1 MKSLLA
7 ILAVCLLA
15 APVYAAEEPPE
26 LATLRQSAEQGN
38 RDSQLELGILYEFG
52 YRMPDNLVPALAWYL
67 RAAEQGNEQAAKRR
81 DALMGSMKAS
91 EVEEAKKLAAEI
103 AGKQS
108 TARSPAPV
116 PAEPPAAAPPVAA
129 EPAPQAPEPAA
140 ADKPVEPKP
149 Q

>member
-1 MKSLLA
+1 MRFLLA

-15 APVYAAEEPPE
+15 VPAYAAYAADEPPA
-26 LATLRQSAEQGN
+26 LAALRQNAEQGN
-38 RDSQLELGILYEFG
+38 RDAQLELGILYEFG

-81 DALMGSMKAS
+81 DALMASMKPS

-108 TARSPAPV
+108 TARGMAPG
-116 PAEPPAAAPPVAA
+116 A
-129 EPAPQAPEPAA
+129 QTPEPAEA
-140 ADKPVEPKP
+140 PAPATPADKPVEPKP

>member
-1 MKSLLA
+1 MRFLLT
-7 ILAVCLLA
+7 ILAVCLFAVPAYAADEPPALA
-15 APVYAAEEPPE
+15 A
-26 LATLRQSAEQGN
+26 LRQNAEQGN
-38 RDSQLELGILYEFG
+38 RDAQLELGILYEFG

-81 DALMGSMKAS
+81 DALMASMKPS

-108 TARSPAPV
+108 TARGMAPG
-116 PAEPPAAAPPVAA
+116 A
-129 EPAPQAPEPAA
+129 QAPEPTEVPAA
-140 ADKPVEPKP
+140 AAPADKPVEPKP

>member
-1 MKSLLA
+1 MRFLLA
-7 ILAVCLLA
+7 ILAVCLFAVPAYAADEPPALA
-15 APVYAAEEPPE
+15 A
-26 LATLRQSAEQGN
+26 LRQNAEQGN
-38 RDSQLELGILYEFG
+38 RDAQLELGILYEFG

-81 DALMGSMKAS
+81 DALMASMKPS

-108 TARSPAPV
+108 TARGMAPG
-116 PAEPPAAAPPVAA
+116 A
-129 EPAPQAPEPAA
+129 QAPEPTEVPAA
-140 ADKPVEPKP
+140 AAPADKPVEPKP

>member
-1 MKSLLA
+1 MRFLLT
-7 ILAVCLLA
+7 ILAVCLFAVPAYAADEPPALA
-15 APVYAAEEPPE
+15 A
-26 LATLRQSAEQGN
+26 LRQNAEQGN
-38 RDSQLELGILYEFG
+38 RDAQLELGILYEFG

-81 DALMGSMKAS
+81 DALMASMKPS

-103 AGKQS
+103 AGKQP
-108 TARSPAPV
+108 TARGMAPGAQT
-116 PAEPPAAAPPVAA
+116 PEPTEVPAAA
-129 EPAPQAPEPAA
+129 AP